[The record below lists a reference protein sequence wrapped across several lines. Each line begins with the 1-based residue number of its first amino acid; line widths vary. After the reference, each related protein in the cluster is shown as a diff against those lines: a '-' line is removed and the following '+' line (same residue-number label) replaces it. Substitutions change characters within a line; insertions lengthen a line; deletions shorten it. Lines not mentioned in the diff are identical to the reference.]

1 MLFRS
6 IISSLFLINGK
17 RAKNETIPK
26 KNNIT
31 ENIVEILATRL
42 KALLSSKKGGRKYN
56 IDILEN
62 ANILL
67 KPVKNVVLKPLPK
80 IGNRPLKS

>member
-1 MLFRS
+1 MTDL
-6 IISSLFLINGK
+6 
-17 RAKNETIPK
+17 T
-26 KNNIT
+26 
-31 ENIVEILATRL
+31 NIVEILATRL